1 MKKWIIII
9 SVVIVLAIG
18 AVLARGKLF
27 GKAES
32 NGPAEMQTAT
42 VRRGDITIS
51 VEATGTIEP
60 LVIVE
65 VRSKASGAITKL
77 AVDEGDRLE
86 MGNLIA
92 EVEKKYVKADVDQA
106 QADLKSAKARL
117 IQAQENIKLQEK
129 QSTVQIQQAKE
140 NVLDSQTRLEKLR
153 EEIELEKEANA
164 RQVKEAENDL
174 AMTKLRLEQSKKSR
188 PESVKRA
195 EATVKQNEINLE
207 LAQEE
212 YNRQKALYEKN
223 FVSKSEV
230 DSAKAKLESAQS
242 QCDSSKLQ
250 LKMTSEPSSA
260 EELKLAELSVTKSE
274 LSLEAAKHRVRQ
286 EKSREK
292 ELKLSESQ
300 LKDAK
305 TSLELAE
312 ANKVQIDLKKR
323 DLDAAQASVTRA
335 EVSLQAAQDRLDDTV
350 VTAPIT
356 GTILEKNI
364 EEGQV
369 ITSSMSATASAGT
382 LLVTMADLENVYVK
396 TEVDES
402 DIGKVQ
408 SGQTVIITVDAFP
421 DEEFDGTVLKI
432 APQGRA
438 IQNVTTFEVTTEISN
453 PSRKLK
459 PGMNASVE
467 IMVADRRGVL
477 VVDNEAIIDMRGR
490 KMARVLLDGQPE
502 ERPRMLETGVR
513 GWDTTEI
520 VSGLEEGEVV
530 MVMAPGQ
537 AGQGGMPE
545 WMRDRMKNPME
556 SFRRMQGGGPGG
568 GRGPRGPR

>member
-1 MKKWIIII
+1 MKKWIIIV

-32 NGPAEMQTAT
+32 NGSGEIQTAT

-65 VRSKASGAITKL
+65 VRSKASGAITNL
-77 AVDEGDRLE
+77 AVDEGDKLKL
-86 MGNLIA
+86 GDLIA
-92 EVEKKYVKADVDQA
+92 EIEKKYTKADVEQEQA
-106 QADLKSAKARL
+106 NLKTAEARL
-117 IQAQENIKLQEK
+117 IQAQENIELQKK
-129 QSTVQIQQAKE
+129 QSAIQITQAEE
-140 NVLDSQTRLEKLR
+140 NVADAKTRLTKLR
-153 EEIELEKEANA
+153 EELELEKEANA
-164 RQVKEAENDL
+164 RQVKESENDL
-174 AMTKLRLEQSKKSR
+174 AMAKIRLQQSKKSR
-188 PESVKRA
+188 PESIKRA

-230 DSAKAKLESAQS
+230 DSAKAKLDSAQS

-260 EELKLAELSVTKSE
+260 EELKLAELTVTKSE
-274 LSLEAAKHRVRQ
+274 LSLESAKHRVKQ
-286 EKSREK
+286 EKSRVK
-292 ELKLSESQ
+292 EIELSESQ
-300 LKDAK
+300 LRDTESSLTLAK
-305 TSLELAE
+305 
-312 ANKVQIDLKKR
+312 ANAVQIKLKEKDLE
-323 DLDAAQASVTRA
+323 AAAASVTRA
-335 EVSLQAAQDRLDDTV
+335 KVSLQAAQDRLDDTV
-350 VTAPIT
+350 VTAPIS
-356 GTILEKNI
+356 GTILQKNV

-396 TEVDES
+396 TEVNES
-402 DIGKVQ
+402 DIGKVAPGQ
-408 SGQTVIITVDAFP
+408 SVVIKVEAFP
-421 DEEFDGTVLKI
+421 DTVFDGKVLKI

-438 IQNVTTFEVTTEISN
+438 VQNVTTFEVTTEISN
-453 PSRKLK
+453 PSNILK

-477 VVDNEAIIDMRGR
+477 VVDNEAIMDRRGR
-490 KMARVLLDGQPE
+490 KMAMVLVDGKPE
-502 ERPRMLETGVR
+502 EMPRRLETGVR

-520 VSGLEEGEVV
+520 ISGLEEGE
-530 MVMAPGQ
+530 MAMIMTPGE
-537 AGQGGMPE
+537 GGSGMPA
-545 WMRDRMKNPME
+545 WMRDRMKNPMS
-556 SFRRMQGGGPGG
+556 SFQRMQGGGPGG
-568 GRGPRGPR
+568 GRGRGPR